1 MCASPFSV
9 VADSLKEQSGLHHTA
24 GLRPS
29 CDRRLAVARP
39 NVSIGTVSDD
49 LADFSKLTMQT
60 DPDTITLYILPVGH
74 NRQHSRKPAQTR
86 ASGPRTPDK
95 IRFP

>member
-1 MCASPFSV
+1 MCASPFSEAEYDFV
-9 VADSLKEQSGLHHTA
+9 EQSGLHHTA

-29 CDRRLAVARP
+29 RDRRLAVVRP
-39 NVSIGTVSDD
+39 NFSIGTVSDD
-49 LADFSKLTMQT
+49 LAYFSKLTMQT
-60 DPDTITLYILPVGH
+60 DPDTVTLYILPVGH
-74 NRQHSRKPAQTR
+74 NRQHSRKPVQTR